1 MREARLQALGYPSSS
16 SRYGAVPRRARPG
29 FFFLEAVTMVK
40 EKAVREEGPQ
50 EGWLSG
56 RAQEEASSVTTRG
69 LGSLEQG
76 SWGSRRE

>member
-1 MREARLQALGYPSSS
+1 MREARLQALGYPGSS

-29 FFFLEAVTMVK
+29 FFLEAVTTVK

-56 RAQEEASSVTTRG
+56 RAREEASSVTTRG